1 MSNMNRTPMPLGGD
15 KPFERAD
22 STVYQLMHHG
32 WIKGVEQFRNRIWFN
47 VNVDRESG
55 ISREEAA
62 AFIAIACNA
71 YNGLIAGNAQLRED
85 LSDARTGWEQATE
98 AVREAEAVRE
108 QLVAALRKALQ
119 LTDIASDWD
128 LDEVEIDGEMVETSD
143 LRKQF
148 RAALAAAEAA

>member
-1 MSNMNRTPMPLGGD
+1 MSNTSHTPMPLGGD

-32 WIKGVEQFRNRIWFN
+32 WLKGIEQFRNRIWFN

-62 AFIAIACNA
+62 AFISVACNA
-71 YNGLIAGNAQLRED
+71 YNGLVVGNTNLRQD

-98 AVREAEAVRE
+98 AVREAEEVLAKER
-108 QLVAALRKALQ
+108 ALRDQMVDVVKEMMQLGDRLVDDIYGYEFVQKA
-119 LTDIASDWD
+119 
-128 LDEVEIDGEMVETSD
+128 
-143 LRKQF
+143 K
-148 RAALAAAEAA
+148 AALAAAEAA